1 MNPYL
6 VFGLLAAGLGVVPLL
21 LVYLSTGWNPY
32 LVWLGAWSL
41 SGFVLYGIDKA
52 LAKARGL
59 RAPEAILNLLAL
71 VGGFAGCW
79 AGMFAFRHKSNWGRH
94 PNIWIVLIVST
105 VAHAVLIYLLLV
117 RG

>member
-1 MNPYL
+1 MNPL
-6 VFGLLAAGLGVVPLL
+6 LAFGLLAAVLGLVPFL

-52 LAKARGL
+52 LAKANSL
-59 RAPEAILNLLAL
+59 RAPEILLNLLAL

-94 PNIWIVLIVST
+94 PSIWIVLIVST
-105 VAHAVLIYLLLV
+105 IVHPLLIYLLLI

>member
-6 VFGLLAAGLGVVPLL
+6 VFGLLAAGLGLVPFF